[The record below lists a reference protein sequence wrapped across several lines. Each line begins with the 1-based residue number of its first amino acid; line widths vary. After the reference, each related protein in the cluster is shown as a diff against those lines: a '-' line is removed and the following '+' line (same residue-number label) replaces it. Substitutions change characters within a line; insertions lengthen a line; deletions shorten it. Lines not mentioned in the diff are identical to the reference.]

1 MNRFRRWLIA
11 SASAALMASAAVLA
25 PAMSPMSMSPMSM
38 SPMSMSP
45 MSIGGLATAS
55 AEGCPDIEV
64 VFARGTNDAP
74 GLGNVGNA
82 FVDALRGR
90 VGGRSV
96 GAYAVNYPA
105 SFDFL
110 AATGGANDASAHIQH
125 MIDTCP
131 NTRLVLG
138 GYSQGAAV
146 IDVISAVPIPA
157 VGFDNPLPPNVPGHV
172 AAIAVFGNPSAK
184 LGLPLTVSP
193 VWGGRAID
201 LCNAGDPVCQTDGQD
216 PAAHRAYPGGPTDQ
230 AANFVAGLL

>member
-1 MNRFRRWLIA
+1 MSPTSIAIA
-11 SASAALMASAAVLA
+11 SADD
-25 PAMSPMSMSPMSM
+25 
-38 SPMSMSP
+38 
-45 MSIGGLATAS
+45 
-55 AEGCPDIEV
+55 CPDIEV

-74 GLGNVGNA
+74 GLGNVGGS
-82 FVDALRGR
+82 FVDDLRNK

-96 GAYAVNYPA
+96 GAYPVVYPA
-105 SFDFL
+105 SFEFL
-110 AATGGANDASAHIQH
+110 AAADGANDASAHIQY
-125 MIDTCP
+125 TVENCP

-157 VGFDNPLPPNVPGHV
+157 VGFSNPLPPNVPDHV

-201 LCNAGDPVCQTDGQD
+201 LCNADDPICQTNGRSV
-216 PAAHRAYPGGPTDQ
+216 AAHRAYPGGPTNQ

>member
-1 MNRFRRWLIA
+1 LNRIRRWLIA
-11 SASAALMASAAVLA
+11 SAAATLTASAAVFA
-25 PAMSPMSMSPMSM
+25 SAVSPMP
-38 SPMSMSP
+38 
-45 MSIGGLATAS
+45 IGLAS
-55 AEGCPDIEV
+55 ADGCPDIEV

-74 GLGNVGNA
+74 GLGNVGGA
-82 FVDALRGR
+82 FVDSLRSK

-105 SFDFL
+105 TFDFL
-110 AATGGANDASAHIQH
+110 AAAGGANDASGHIQY
-125 MIDTCP
+125 MVDNCP

-157 VGFDNPLPPNVPGHV
+157 VGFDNPLPPDVPDHV
-172 AAIAVFGNPSAK
+172 AGIAVFGNPSAK

-193 VWGGRAID
+193 VWGGRSID
-201 LCNAGDPVCQTDGQD
+201 LCNANDPICQTDGRSV
-216 PAAHRAYPGGPTDQ
+216 AAHRSYPGGATDH